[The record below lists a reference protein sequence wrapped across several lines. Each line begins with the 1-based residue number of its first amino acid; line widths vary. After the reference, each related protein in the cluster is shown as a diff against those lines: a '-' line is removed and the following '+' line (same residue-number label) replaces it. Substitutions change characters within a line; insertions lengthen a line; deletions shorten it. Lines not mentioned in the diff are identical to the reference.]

1 MLVPRPTYLQ
11 KLEKLA
17 NKQIIKVLTG
27 VRRCGKSSLLQ
38 LFQQQLLADGVQ
50 PEQIQAIN
58 FEDLAFSKL
67 TDYQELYRYLS
78 QRLLPDQMN
87 YIFLD
92 EIQNVPNFEK
102 AVDSLFIKSNVD
114 LYITGSNAF
123 MLSGELATLLSGR
136 YIEIP
141 VYPLSFKEFAQA
153 KPDQSLQESYQ
164 QYLLRGGFPFAL
176 QLPDD
181 ESFRDYIDGV
191 VNTVL
196 VKDVLARKDKS
207 DSTLVR
213 RLAAFLTETAGSL
226 TSPKKIA
233 DTLTSM
239 GEKTTPNTVASYL
252 ELLENAFL
260 FYRCDRFDIGGKK
273 YLSINPKYYPVDISL
288 RRALVGQKRPNK
300 GSRLETIVYQ
310 ELRRRGYEIYVGVM
324 QQTEVDFVVAKDGR
338 REYYQVSLSLDDE
351 QTYQREVRSL
361 RLIDDNY
368 PKIILTEDP
377 GHFDDQGISQVNI
390 IDWLM
395 GEWIWK

>member
-141 VYPLSFKEFAQA
+141 VYPLSFEEFAQA

-181 ESFRDYIDGV
+181 ESFRDYTDGV

-213 RLAAFLTETAGSL
+213 RLAAFLTDTAGSL

-324 QQTEVDFVVAKDGR
+324 QQTEVDFVVVKDGR
-338 REYYQVSLSLDDE
+338 WEYYQVSLSLDDE

-395 GEWIWK
+395 GEGI

>member
-141 VYPLSFKEFAQA
+141 V
-153 KPDQSLQESYQ
+153 
-164 QYLLRGGFPFAL
+164 
-176 QLPDD
+176 
-181 ESFRDYIDGV
+181 
-191 VNTVL
+191 
-196 VKDVLARKDKS
+196 
-207 DSTLVR
+207 
-213 RLAAFLTETAGSL
+213 
-226 TSPKKIA
+226 
-233 DTLTSM
+233 
-239 GEKTTPNTVASYL
+239 
-252 ELLENAFL
+252 
-260 FYRCDRFDIGGKK
+260 
-273 YLSINPKYYPVDISL
+273 
-288 RRALVGQKRPNK
+288 
-300 GSRLETIVYQ
+300 
-310 ELRRRGYEIYVGVM
+310 
-324 QQTEVDFVVAKDGR
+324 
-338 REYYQVSLSLDDE
+338 
-351 QTYQREVRSL
+351 
-361 RLIDDNY
+361 
-368 PKIILTEDP
+368 
-377 GHFDDQGISQVNI
+377 
-390 IDWLM
+390 
-395 GEWIWK
+395 

>member
-1 MLVPRPTYLQ
+1 M
-11 KLEKLA
+11 
-17 NKQIIKVLTG
+17 
-27 VRRCGKSSLLQ
+27 
-38 LFQQQLLADGVQ
+38 
-50 PEQIQAIN
+50 
-58 FEDLAFSKL
+58 
-67 TDYQELYRYLS
+67 
-78 QRLLPDQMN
+78 
-87 YIFLD
+87 
-92 EIQNVPNFEK
+92 
-102 AVDSLFIKSNVD
+102 
-114 LYITGSNAF
+114 
-123 MLSGELATLLSGR
+123 
-136 YIEIP
+136 
-141 VYPLSFKEFAQA
+141 
-153 KPDQSLQESYQ
+153 QESYQ

-213 RLAAFLTETAGSL
+213 RLAAFLTDTAGSL

-233 DTLTSM
+233 GTLTSM

-260 FYRCDRFDIGGKK
+260 FYRCDRFDICRKK

-324 QQTEVDFVVAKDGR
+324 QQTEVDFVVVKDGR

-351 QTYQREVRSL
+351 QIYQREVRSL

-395 GEWIWK
+395 GEGI

>member
-141 VYPLSFKEFAQA
+141 VYPLSFKEFVQA

-213 RLAAFLTETAGSL
+213 RLAAFLTDTAGSL

-233 DTLTSM
+233 GTLTSM
-239 GEKTTPNTVASYL
+239 GQKTTPNTVASYL

-260 FYRCDRFDIGGKK
+260 FYRCDRFDIGRKK
-273 YLSINPKYYPVDISL
+273 YLSINPKYYTVDISL

-300 GSRLETIVYQ
+300 GSQLETIVYQ

-324 QQTEVDFVVAKDGR
+324 QQTEVDFVVVKDGR

-395 GEWIWK
+395 GE

>member
-141 VYPLSFKEFAQA
+141 LSFKEFAQA

-213 RLAAFLTETAGSL
+213 RLAAFLTDTAGSL

-233 DTLTSM
+233 GTLTSM

-300 GSRLETIVYQ
+300 GSRLEAIVYQ

-324 QQTEVDFVVAKDGR
+324 QQTEVDFVVVKDGR

-395 GEWIWK
+395 GE

>member
-1 MLVPRPTYLQ
+1 M
-11 KLEKLA
+11 
-17 NKQIIKVLTG
+17 
-27 VRRCGKSSLLQ
+27 
-38 LFQQQLLADGVQ
+38 
-50 PEQIQAIN
+50 
-58 FEDLAFSKL
+58 
-67 TDYQELYRYLS
+67 
-78 QRLLPDQMN
+78 
-87 YIFLD
+87 
-92 EIQNVPNFEK
+92 
-102 AVDSLFIKSNVD
+102 
-114 LYITGSNAF
+114 
-123 MLSGELATLLSGR
+123 
-136 YIEIP
+136 
-141 VYPLSFKEFAQA
+141 
-153 KPDQSLQESYQ
+153 QESYQ

-181 ESFRDYIDGV
+181 ESFRDNIDGV

-213 RLAAFLTETAGSL
+213 RLAAFLTDTAGSL

-233 DTLTSM
+233 GTLTSM

-324 QQTEVDFVVAKDGR
+324 QQTEVDFVVVKDGR

-395 GEWIWK
+395 GEGI

>member
-1 MLVPRPTYLQ
+1 MLVPRPTYLN
-11 KLEKLA
+11 KLKKLA

-27 VRRCGKSSLLQ
+27 VRRYGKSSLLQ
-38 LFQQQLLADGVQ
+38 MFQQQLLADGVQ

-67 TDYQELYRYLS
+67 TDYQELYRYLN

-102 AVDSLFIKSNVD
+102 AVDSLFIKDNVD

-123 MLSGELATLLSGR
+123 MLSGELATLLSSR
-136 YIEIP
+136 YLEIT

-181 ESFRDYIDGV
+181 ESYRDYIDGV

-213 RLAAFLTETAGSL
+213 RLAAFLTDTAGSL

-233 DTLTSM
+233 GTLTSM

-288 RRALVGQKRPNK
+288 RRALLGQKRPNK
-300 GSRLETIVYQ
+300 RSRLETIVYQ

-324 QQTEVDFVVAKDGR
+324 QQTEVDFVAVKDGR

-395 GEWIWK
+395 GTPKA